1 MDVTATR
8 RPWLLRK
15 PTADSTYR
23 LFLLPYSGVGAS
35 MYARWPARLGP
46 AEVCLVQ
53 PPGRENRFREP
64 HYGRYEDYAAALVD
78 DIRPLLDRP
87 FAFFGHCSSALAGF
101 ATALH
106 LQRLGLPVPDRLF
119 VSSEVAPHDGPY
131 GRFLEMDDEALGV
144 ELAGLIRAM
153 GGRPQPDAIEVGL
166 GVLRA
171 DLAANRRYVFPE
183 PVRLATA
190 ITVIGWTDDREIR
203 PEQMVGWRAYSRD
216 VRFVTLRGNHHAFL
230 TAPPALRGEI
240 MRDLERTASDADT

>member
-119 VSSEVAPHDGPY
+119 VSSEVAPTTA
-131 GRFLEMDDEALGV
+131 RT
-144 ELAGLIRAM
+144 
-153 GGRPQPDAIEVGL
+153 VGSS
-166 GVLRA
+166 R
-171 DLAANRRYVFPE
+171 
-183 PVRLATA
+183 
-190 ITVIGWTDDREIR
+190 WTTK
-203 PEQMVGWRAYSRD
+203 PW
-216 VRFVTLRGNHHAFL
+216 
-230 TAPPALRGEI
+230 
-240 MRDLERTASDADT
+240 ASNWPG